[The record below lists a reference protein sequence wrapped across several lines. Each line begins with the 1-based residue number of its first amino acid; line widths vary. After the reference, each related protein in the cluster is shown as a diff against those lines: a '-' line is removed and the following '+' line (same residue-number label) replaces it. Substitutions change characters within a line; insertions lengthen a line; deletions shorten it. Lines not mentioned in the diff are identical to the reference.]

1 MEIRTALVLLVTCSA
16 STTAK
21 MLRAGRL
28 VPLASATLSSPIAP
42 VLATAT
48 TDSAKDA
55 LLLLDGRLT
64 QTAISP
70 TLTLTVLIFASV
82 WLYFALFE
90 RASKL

>member
-1 MEIRTALVLLVTCSA
+1 MEIRTALVLLVTYSECA
-16 STTAK
+16 MAK
-21 MLRAGRL
+21 L
-28 VPLASATLSSPIAP
+28 VRGLVLCPLSLASATLSSPIAP
-42 VLATAT
+42 VLAT